1 MSFLKKILR
10 NKPKEQPSASIAK
23 ERLQIIVSHERM
35 QRKSPDFLPLLQ
47 QELVDV
53 IAKYVEIDKEQ
64 VKVAL
69 EQVGDKSVLE
79 LNIAL
84 PEIAAQAGATVGVKT
99 KLKDTQAKEI
109 A

>member
-10 NKPKEQPSASIAK
+10 NPSKHRNSANIAK
-23 ERLQIIVSHERM
+23 ERLQIIVSHQRM
-35 QRKSPDFLPLLQ
+35 QRNRPDFLPLLQ

-53 IAKYVEIDKEQ
+53 IAKYVEIDKEE

-69 EQVGDKSVLE
+69 EHVGDRSVLE

-84 PEIAAQAGATVGVKT
+84 PDIKNAKMVI
-99 KLKDTQAKEI
+99 DTTS
-109 A
+109 